1 MASGSSP
8 LIPTIGEKSKN
19 GMSRAALP
27 TMPCPAMRPPPTA
40 KSACPAFGTTKATV
54 WKPRRCRH
62 NFVGKG
68 WYRRQVEIPKAWQGQ
83 RVFLIVTGALR
94 YAKVWVNEKYLGEH
108 IGFLSPFEFDLTDHV
123 APGSKATITIQVD
136 SSSAGK
142 SIRCSAPARWP
153 TTWTSPGAAFGA
165 TCVLEA
171 RPDVWLSD
179 LFVRPY
185 VSSSRCLA
193 YGTINGRAALTD
205 AGKLE
210 IFDCGG
216 QQAENG
222 IKLEAGFT
230 EIIAENG
237 IKLDAIEV
245 GSGQVRPVCGAALC
259 KAVDTR

>member
-1 MASGSSP
+1 MPGIRDNQGYG
-8 LIPTIGEKSKN
+8 LETEK
-19 GMSRAALP
+19 
-27 TMPCPAMRPPPTA
+27 
-40 KSACPAFGTTKATV
+40 V
-54 WKPRRCRH
+54 RH

-83 RVFLIVTGALR
+83 RVFLIVTGASR

-136 SSSAGK
+136 SKQRWEVDSMFGTCSLADYMDVAWGG
-142 SIRCSAPARWP
+142 IRGHVR
-153 TTWTSPGAAFGA
+153 
-165 TCVLEA
+165 LEA

-216 QQAENG
+216 HRMAENG

-245 GSGQVRPVCGAALC
+245 GSGECALSAELPVQSCGHPMIQRSTRPASAC
-259 KAVDTR
+259 